1 MERIIKKILCT
12 TLNQEVDVIYY
23 IERINNSDGTFKK
36 KTVQF
41 FNCEAQ
47 KNNKELCNLL
57 DCACFKQMRH
67 IEMEANM
74 SNT

>member
-1 MERIIKKILCT
+1 MERVMKKILCT
-12 TLNQEVDVIYY
+12 TLNIEVDVTYY
-23 IERINNSDGTFKK
+23 LEKINNSDGTFKK

-47 KNNKELCNLL
+47 TKSKELCNLM

-67 IEMEANM
+67 IEMESNM